1 MWILLGTTLL
11 GARTEACMSLM
22 KRERSASD
30 SEVIE
35 DIAKQ
40 HLGLSTLETRRS
52 DSLDFH
58 DLAVW
63 QLRAALEAA
72 YRAGLAATKKEER

>member
-1 MWILLGTTLL
+1 
-11 GARTEACMSLM
+11 MSLM
-22 KRERSASD
+22 KREPSSD
-30 SEVIE
+30 SKVIE

-72 YRAGLAATKKEER
+72 YRAGLAAAKKEER

>member
-1 MWILLGTTLL
+1 
-11 GARTEACMSLM
+11 MSLM

-30 SEVIE
+30 SKVIE

-58 DLAVW
+58 DTAVW
-63 QLRAALEAA
+63 CIRDALEAA
-72 YRAGLAATKKEER
+72 FKAGAEVGASLPKATESEIANS

>member
-1 MWILLGTTLL
+1 
-11 GARTEACMSLM
+11 MSRM

-30 SEVIE
+30 SKVIG

-52 DSLDFH
+52 DSLDFR

-72 YRAGLAATKKEER
+72 YRAELAAAKKEER